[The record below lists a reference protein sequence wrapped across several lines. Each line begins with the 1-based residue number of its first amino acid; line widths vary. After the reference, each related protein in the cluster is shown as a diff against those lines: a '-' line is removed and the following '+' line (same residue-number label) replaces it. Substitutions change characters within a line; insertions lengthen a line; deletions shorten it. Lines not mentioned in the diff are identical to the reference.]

1 MKKLLLV
8 SLFVGVITVVFAQ
21 QDPQFS
27 QNMFNR
33 LQPNPAT
40 AGSNDAICAHLLYRS
55 QWVSF
60 DGAPKTGVLSID
72 APVSFLHGGLGLT
85 LMNDKIGFEKSF
97 NAKLAYALRFDVGV
111 GKIAIGADVGL
122 MQKSLEGG
130 YVYDN
135 SGVYNPKDLDDPLIP
150 KNNVSGSA
158 IDLGLGAYYNSEHF
172 YAGVSALH
180 LTEAKIDYGNQSSKL
195 ARHLYGMVGASF
207 DLTPS
212 VALKPSVFVKNIP
225 AKTIA
230 DINLNVHFS
239 NTFYVGASY
248 RLEDAIVAMA
258 GVNLFQNL
266 RLGYSYDITTSRLK
280 DFNNGSHEIFLGYC
294 YKIRKKQPSSVKN
307 VRFL

>member
-1 MKKLLLV
+1 MKKLLLALV
-8 SLFVGVITVVFAQ
+8 AVTGSTLLFAQ

-85 LMNDKIGFEKSF
+85 LMNDKIGFEKTF
-97 NAKLAYALRFDVGV
+97 NAKLAYAFRFNIGA
-111 GKIAIGADVGL
+111 GKLAIGADAGL

-130 YVYDN
+130 FVFDG
-135 SGVYNPKDLDDPLIP
+135 SGVYNPKDLNDPLIP
-150 KNNVSGSA
+150 NSSVSGSTF
-158 IDLGLGAYYNSEHF
+158 DLGAGAYYNSEHF
-172 YAGVSALH
+172 YAGISALH
-180 LTEAKIDYGNQSSKL
+180 LTQGQIDYGNQSTDI
-195 ARHLYGMVGASF
+195 ARHLYGMIGASF

-212 VALKPSVFVKNIP
+212 VALKPSAFVRSIP
-225 AKTIA
+225 AKTSA
-230 DINLNVHFS
+230 DINLNVHFG
-239 NTFYVGASY
+239 NTFHVGASY
-248 RLEDAIVAMA
+248 RTQDAIILMA
-258 GVNLFQNL
+258 GVTFLQNF

-280 DFNNGSHEIFLGYC
+280 DFSNGSHEFFLGYC
-294 YKIRKKQPSSVKN
+294 HKLKKKQPSAVRN